1 MTNNTLTLGR
11 IDFAPLTRFVV
22 GFDDMF
28 DEIMRV
34 QESQANQSNYP
45 PYNIIRYDNNDYAI
59 ELAIAG
65 FAYSDID
72 ISVEGNIL
80 VISGEKSQDKP
91 AGEYIYKGISQRGF
105 RRTFTLGNYNI
116 VKDAIVKNGML
127 TVKIERIIP
136 ESMKPKKIA
145 ITSGD

>member
-1 MTNNTLTLGR
+1 MTNTLTLGR
-11 IDFAPLTRFVV
+11 IDFSPLTKFVV

-34 QESQANQSNYP
+34 QELQASQSNYP
-45 PYNIIRYDNNDYAI
+45 PYNIIKYDANTYAI
-59 ELAIAG
+59 ELAVAG
-65 FAYSDID
+65 FDYSEID
-72 ISVEGNIL
+72 VSVEGNIL
-80 VISGEKSQDKP
+80 VISGDKNQEKTT
-91 AGEYIYKGISQRGF
+91 GEYIYKGISQRGF
-105 RRTFTLGNYNI
+105 RKTFTLGNYNI

-127 TVKIERIIP
+127 TVKIERIVP